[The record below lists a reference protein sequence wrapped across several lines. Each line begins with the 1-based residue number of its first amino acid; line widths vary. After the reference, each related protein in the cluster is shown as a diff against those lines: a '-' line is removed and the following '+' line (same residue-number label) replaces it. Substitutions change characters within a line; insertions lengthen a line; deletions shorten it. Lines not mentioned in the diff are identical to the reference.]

1 MASCKPYLWESADR
15 GPGLRVWNAHTQTF
29 HRVWLVF
36 IRIVEDGAGL
46 QKPLHCHKQPARI
59 GASLHASRH
68 RSVAPTDIAIIGPHF
83 YHRLTPF
90 LLFIDSIVAGACP
103 WCDLVGFWGGT
114 TMHYP
119 GAVALVDAGSP
130 AAVLWRTYTPPPV
143 PDDEKVP
150 VSDKPT
156 LASLYDAHVNKLIA
170 DGIHLRSS
178 AEALASGI
186 RGERCRTKVG
196 KKLEPF
202 PGVSI
207 YCKLFPGTINQ

>member
-1 MASCKPYLWESADR
+1 
-15 GPGLRVWNAHTQTF
+15 
-29 HRVWLVF
+29 
-36 IRIVEDGAGL
+36 
-46 QKPLHCHKQPARI
+46 
-59 GASLHASRH
+59 
-68 RSVAPTDIAIIGPHF
+68 
-83 YHRLTPF
+83 
-90 LLFIDSIVAGACP
+90 
-103 WCDLVGFWGGT
+103 
-114 TMHYP
+114 MHYP

-130 AAVLWRTYTPPPV
+130 AGVLWRTYTPPPV

-186 RGERCRTKVG
+186 RGERSRTKVG